1 MCTKTRAGNGE
12 GYESARQGRHTGTRS
27 AATQLV
33 RVPTLP
39 FSKAPLGPKG
49 DFDRLFAVGARR
61 GAVGA
66 VHGDVDDAEPD
77 LGLGDASLGFVIGG
91 VSSLHWDRCGFELT
105 MPCRH
110 SLTIVLRDCA
120 PPGRVSWTEMKRH
133 ALLLGLVLTGA
144 LWGQRPELPPA
155 DAPVLAALQEI
166 MPALRYANVIERMP
180 GENEPDLLLV
190 LAGPRPLHLYVTGK
204 ISWTARSVFALVL
217 EKRDREPDLQP
228 EILAVLDNRSDDS
241 CCATR
246 VLKSTRTE
254 IVLSREG
261 EKSRRWSHLK
271 AFVDIASRS
280 VEVVEYR
287 PFAILETRDDDGL
300 PLFIAGDRTAFRVL
314 RARPGPPYLELLNE
328 EDAAPIVSTLDIEV
342 GSIGW
347 ETVRT
352 LRRQSEVVRFGADGR
367 FRFDPAT
374 PDRITE
380 TTGSGLRD
388 HHLPQS
394 TLEEVARL
402 RSSEQD
408 RLEIEETIGP
418 HRLVGSRLWFGKT
431 FYNSEGFTGVGG
443 LGFFDTAG
451 GAFETLSPQ
460 EIRDWSVSAM
470 AIDRSVAW
478 AALAQRGEWGN
489 SAGGLLRIDTGTGQ
503 VDTYP
508 VPFEVSEVEVF
519 SDRLYLASRDG
530 ITILFPDA
538 HIEHYF
544 VDLSADGSYQL
555 TRWVTIG
562 VAADQ

>member
-110 SLTIVLRDCA
+110 SLTIVLRDCT

-133 ALLLGLVLTGA
+133 ALFLGLVLTGV

-190 LAGPRPLHLYVTGK
+190 MAGPHPLHLYVTGE

-246 VLKSTRTE
+246 VLQSTRTE

-261 EKSRRWSHLK
+261 EKSQRWPHLK

-314 RARPGPPYLELLNE
+314 RARPGAPYLELLNE

-443 LGFFDTAG
+443 LGFFDAAG

-478 AALAQRGEWGN
+478 AALAHRGEWGN

-519 SDRLYLASRDG
+519 ADRLYLASRDG